1 VLGEDEWGQIR
12 RDWAERVNDS
22 NGPAFRFLSG
32 LLDLHARLTEL
43 EAKVSE
49 TFEGAAAGR
58 REAALKAARDIVN
71 GLPSEQPNARGY
83 RDHAL
88 NPRERI
94 AMELDVARYLLG
106 GGS

>member
-1 VLGEDEWGQIR
+1 VLGEDDWDLIR
-12 RDWAERVNDS
+12 TDWAARANDPS
-22 NGPAFRFLSG
+22 GPAFRLLGG
-32 LLDLHARLTEL
+32 LLDLRSRLTEL
-43 EAKVSE
+43 EEKVTE
-49 TFEGAAAGR
+49 TFEGAVAGR
-58 REAALKAARDIVN
+58 REAALRTAREIAN

-94 AMELDVARYLLG
+94 SMELDIARYLLG